1 MNRIKRLRIV
11 ISVNISWFAKPRE
24 AKLIKEEG
32 DGQCRREDDKIR
44 SSAANTKCVRLR
56 GSRAG

>member
-1 MNRIKRLRIV
+1 MNGVKRLKIV
-11 ISVNISWFAKPRE
+11 ISVNISRFAKPRE
-24 AKLIKEEG
+24 VKLIKEEG
-32 DGQCRREDDKIR
+32 DGRYRREDDKIR

>member
-1 MNRIKRLRIV
+1 MNGVKRLRIV

-32 DGQCRREDDKIR
+32 DGQYRREDDK
-44 SSAANTKCVRLR
+44 VR
-56 GSRAG
+56 

>member
-1 MNRIKRLRIV
+1 MNEVKRLRTV
-11 ISVNISWFAKPRE
+11 ISVNINWVAKPRE

-32 DGQCRREDDKIR
+32 DCQYMREDDKVR
-44 SSAANTKCVRLR
+44 SSTTNTKCVRLR

>member
-1 MNRIKRLRIV
+1 MNEVKRLRTV
-11 ISVNISWFAKPRE
+11 ISVNINWVAKPRE

-32 DGQCRREDDKIR
+32 DGQYRREDDKVR
-44 SSAANTKCVRLR
+44 SSTTNTKCVRLR

>member
-1 MNRIKRLRIV
+1 MNGVKRLRIV
-11 ISVNISWFAKPRE
+11 ISVNIIWIATPRE

-32 DGQCRREDDKIR
+32 DGQYRREDDKVR
-44 SSAANTKCVRLR
+44 SSTTNTKCVRLR

>member
-1 MNRIKRLRIV
+1 MNGVKRLRIV
-11 ISVNISWFAKPRE
+11 ISVNISRFAKPRE
-24 AKLIKEEG
+24 ANLIKEEG
-32 DGQCRREDDKIR
+32 DGRYRREDDKIR

>member
-1 MNRIKRLRIV
+1 MNEVKRLRTV
-11 ISVNISWFAKPRE
+11 ISVNINWVAKPRE
-24 AKLIKEEG
+24 ARLIKEEG